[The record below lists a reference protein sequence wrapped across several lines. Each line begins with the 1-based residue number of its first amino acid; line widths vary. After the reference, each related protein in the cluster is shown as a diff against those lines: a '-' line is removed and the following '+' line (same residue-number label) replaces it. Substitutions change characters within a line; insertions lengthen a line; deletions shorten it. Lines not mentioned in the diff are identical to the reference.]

1 MRRLA
6 FGLALA
12 IPLFVTN
19 PLSVSAGGSW
29 METTKDSYEEGD
41 KVIAVGYVAAGL
53 AEGEYLIAYLVIP
66 GQASE
71 ESQRLEVGRA
81 SVEPSGLLGYLSNRV
96 YVEFTIPE
104 IPEPGIYELAVR
116 RSDGEF
122 HGDLIGASLHIG
134 VEPDYPKS
142 VEWPLDEPLIAEL
155 PEDAMISGPG
165 FSVLVSDLR
174 KGIYPPG
181 AASFMLDPS
190 LLDQDGVVTTTISI
204 PSTTTVP
211 PTTTS
216 DVDVAPD
223 VESGATSGSGSNL
236 VRWLAIPGVVA
247 LTGVAIR
254 RNRGSGGTQ
263 EAKGADL

>member
-104 IPEPGIYELAVR
+104 IPEPGIYDLAVR

-122 HGDLIGASLHIG
+122 HGDLIGATLHIG
-134 VEPDYPKS
+134 VVPDYPKS

-155 PEDAMISGPG
+155 PEEAMISGPG
-165 FSVLVSDLR
+165 FSVSVSDLR

-181 AASFMLDPS
+181 AEAFMLDPT
-190 LLDQDGVVTTTISI
+190 LLDQDGVATTTIAD
-204 PSTTTVP
+204 PSTTTVS
-211 PTTTS
+211 PTTIS
-216 DVDVAPD
+216 EADEARD
-223 VESGATSGSGSNL
+223 VESGTTADSGPNPL
-236 VRWLAIPGVVA
+236 KWLALPGVVA
-247 LTGVAIR
+247 LAGVAIR
-254 RNRGSGGTQ
+254 RNRENGES
-263 EAKGADL
+263 